1 MKTKKLF
8 RFLILVVAVLSFF
21 MFSSCGLC
29 GGAGYA
35 TQFESEKANNQTSAE
50 NKISWMV
57 TKLDESIK
65 VEQSNIITWETEITE
80 NEKNIASNLIT
91 IETNNNNITE
101 KNNLKSTLTD
111 ANEIAKIEEEIKT
124 LSEQNANLTTLNQ
137 NLESENVELR
147 TKIKEVNDGMLDKL
161 KVSSKEIIAN
171 YIIPQGISG
180 KKNIEKAEK
189 NYKVILINADTER
202 YFTYI
207 DKATS
212 YDVTKMYDYS
222 KIIEKEKTTC
232 FSCFFSQTNVEALER
247 IDDLENGQVDNLYDI
262 LAIFTLQ
269 VTERTKEAEPLHFY
283 ADSFGDF
290 MGHFFNNLF
299 VFPVGW
305 LLFAISSLCGNLY
318 IVGLIITTLLIRTI
332 GWPIYAKT
340 NDMSI
345 KMKAIEPEIAK
356 IQAKYANRKDPDSER
371 RMQMEQAQL
380 YKQHGIGIGGC
391 LLPFLQF
398 PIFMA
403 VYRAI
408 SRIPY
413 TVNTEGTIFNLNWA
427 EKLNSRVFNLDL
439 FQDYTA
445 GTGQLIWI
453 IILVLLVAGSQF
465 ISQLLSELRQKRAK
479 EKAQEDVP
487 MYRRQA
493 VKQQANEAQGSM
505 KMMMY
510 MMIFMMAVFVWTS
523 KAGLGVYWLI
533 GNLYSMLQTYINSK
547 TSEKKLAELR
557 KNQKSY

>member
-1 MKTKKLF
+1 MKTKRIF
-8 RFLILVVAVLSFF
+8 RFLVLVVAILSFL
-21 MFSSCGLC
+21 MISSCNC

-35 TQFESEKANNQTSAE
+35 TQFDSEKANNQTTAE
-50 NKISWMV
+50 NKISWIV
-57 TKLDESIK
+57 AKLDESIK
-65 VEQSNIITWETEITE
+65 SEQNNITTWEAEITE
-80 NEKNIASNLIT
+80 NEKNIASNRIT
-91 IETNNNNITE
+91 ISNNNAIIDE
-101 KNNLKSTLTD
+101 KNEQKASISD
-111 ANEIAKIEEEIKT
+111 ATEIEKLELEI
-124 LSEQNANLTTLNQ
+124 ANLTNDNLNLTNVNT
-137 NLESENVELR
+137 NLENSNSELKSKISTLKNSLPELLK
-147 TKIKEVNDGMLDKL
+147 TNAKL
-161 KVSSKEIIAN
+161 IIAD
-171 YIIPQGISG
+171 YIIPEGISG
-180 KKNIEKAEK
+180 KKDSEKAQK
-189 NYKVILINADTER
+189 NYKVILINADVER
-202 YFTYI
+202 YFNYI
-207 DKATS
+207 DSANVF
-212 YDVTKMYDYS
+212 DVEQLYDYS

-232 FSCFFSQTNVEALER
+232 LSCFFAQTNIEALQR
-247 IDDLENGQVDNLYDI
+247 IEAVESGSVNNVYDI
-262 LAIFTLQ
+262 LAVFTLQ

-290 MGHFFNNLF
+290 MGHFFNNIF

-305 LLFAISSLCGNLY
+305 LLFAISSLFGNLY

-345 KMKAIEPEIAK
+345 KMKAIEPEVAK

-413 TVNTEGTIFNLNWA
+413 TVNTNGTIYNLDWADKLNPNLFNLN
-427 EKLNSRVFNLDL
+427 L
-439 FQDYTA
+439 FKDYTA

-465 ISQLLSELRQKRAK
+465 VSQLLSELRQKRAK

-523 KAGLGVYWLI
+523 KAGLGIYWLI

-547 TSEKKLAELR
+547 NSEKKLEDLR
-557 KNQKSY
+557 KKQKGY